1 MKRVFCFGMALLLGT
16 SASAFGDDISD
27 RLNVLENAVKSQSK
41 TIEEQQK
48 TIDALKAE
56 KAQKTDAAAEQK
68 SPQPQNDQDL
78 HQKVEEL
85 SDKVDQVAEAQ
96 KKEIPSIFNPAIGV
110 VGETIFS
117 YRSKGSEAIGSDRA
131 GGFDAFQRSVELNV
145 AGSVDPFAT
154 AYAVFNA
161 SADAATGEAS
171 VAVEEAAIK
180 TTSLPWNL
188 TLKGGRFFGEFGR
201 LSYIHD
207 HELPFVNRPLVLDQY
222 IGGESRTDGL
232 QLNWLVPAE
241 HYISFTVGTGVQFG
255 GDNPP
260 NDPGNFRNGKG
271 LNYWGRLSSSFDLT
285 PDIAIEPGISALW
298 NPHTDAQWKDPGG
311 ANPSFPVDIK
321 NTSYTERERRLA
333 GIDLVL
339 SYKPL
344 QTNQFESITW
354 GTEVLYSDN
363 HYDLT
368 GSGGGSLPSK
378 TVGALG
384 LYSYLTYKFHRQMSA
399 GFQYDWLENA
409 VDRHDRTAAYSP
421 YVTWALSHWDQ
432 LRLQFTHTDHNAASP
447 LRSDNAVHVQ
457 WSWIIGSHSHG
468 WQER

>member
-1 MKRVFCFGMALLLGT
+1 MKRVLCFAAALVVAT
-16 SASAFGDDISD
+16 SASAFGDDLSD
-27 RLNVLENAVKSQSK
+27 RLDALEKAVKGQAAI
-41 TIEEQQK
+41 IEEQQK
-48 TIDALKAE
+48 MIEKLKEENAH
-56 KAQKTDAAAEQK
+56 KRSDAAEQK
-68 SPQPQNDQDL
+68 NPQPQGDQEL
-78 HQKVEEL
+78 NKKVEEL

-96 KKEIPSIFNPAIGV
+96 KKEIPSIFNPAIGL
-110 VGETIFS
+110 VGETVFS
-117 YRSKGSEAIGSDRA
+117 YRSKGAEATGSERP

-154 AYAVFNA
+154 AYAVLNA
-161 SADAATGEAS
+161 SADAKTGEAN
-171 VAVEEAAIK
+171 VAVEEAAVQ

-207 HELPFVNRPLVLDQY
+207 HELPFVNRPLVLQQY
-222 IGGESRTDGL
+222 IGGESQTDGL

-241 HYISFTVGTGVQFG
+241 HYVSLTVGTGVRFG

-260 NDPGNFRNGKG
+260 NDPGNFRSGSG
-271 LNYWGRLSSSFDLT
+271 LNYWSRLSSSFDLT
-285 PDIAIEPGISALW
+285 PDITLEPGISGLW
-298 NPHTDAQWKDPGG
+298 NPRTDAQWKDPGG
-311 ANPSFPVDIK
+311 ANPSFPVVN
-321 NTSYTERERRLA
+321 NTSYRERERRVA
-333 GIDLVL
+333 GLDLVL

-344 QTNQFESITW
+344 QTNQFESLTW
-354 GTEVLYSDN
+354 GSEVLYSDN
-363 HYDLT
+363 RYDLT
-368 GSGGGSLPSK
+368 DSGGSLLPGK

-409 VDRHDRTAAYSP
+409 VDRSDRTAAYSP

-447 LRSDNAVHVQ
+447 LRSDNAVYLQ
-457 WSWIIGSHSHG
+457 WSWIIGAHSHG